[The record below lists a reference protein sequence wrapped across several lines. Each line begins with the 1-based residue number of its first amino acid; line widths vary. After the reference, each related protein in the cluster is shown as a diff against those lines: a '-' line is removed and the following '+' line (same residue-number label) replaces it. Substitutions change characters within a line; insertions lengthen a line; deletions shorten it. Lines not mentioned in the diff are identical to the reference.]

1 MFDWFKRPKFVEQTT
16 ATDDM
21 MLGDHESSALP
32 LSNVMPFMPKVVAP
46 RDTTND
52 DAMYTIGRNDAG
64 RIQLRMN
71 GGGYGYSSLT
81 LTMNE
86 SAVRS
91 LIRQLE
97 AALPEEEEEE
107 DDLS

>member
-21 MLGDHESSALP
+21 MLGDRESYGQPAT
-32 LSNVMPFMPKVVAP
+32 NVVPFMPKVVAP

-52 DAMYTIGRNDAG
+52 DAIYTIGRNEAG

-71 GGGYGYSSLT
+71 GNGYGSST

-97 AALPEEEEEE
+97 AALPEEEE
-107 DDLS
+107 DDLF